1 MRMHLATDTLTIVK
15 SADLSLVLGGIL
27 IITTE
32 ESLQSVEEMSRITI
46 TTLRIIPWNNTV
58 RMATI
63 GGVEMN
69 LTIAKVLRDIG
80 TLIEAHLAERWYHG
94 SVAPPLLRSAG
105 TVNTTNICGKQRS
118 ITDHKRITAG
128 AGVATEKDVHTI
140 MIE

>member
-1 MRMHLATDTLTIVK
+1 MRMHLATETLTIVK

-32 ESLQSVEEMSRITI
+32 ESLQPVGEMSRITI
-46 TTLRIIPWNNTV
+46 ITLRIILRNHTV

-63 GGVEMN
+63 GVVEMN
-69 LTIAKVLRDIG
+69 LTIAKVLRDIC
-80 TLIEAHLAERWYHG
+80 TLKEAHLAERWYHG

-105 TVNTTNICGKQRS
+105 TVNTNICGKQRS
-118 ITDHKRITAG
+118 ITDRKRIAAG

-140 MIE
+140 MID